1 MWYCR
6 EKRKRNFDKIN
17 FMRKIIATLSFLAVI
32 NILFSQIN
40 LDKGLI
46 AFYPFSGNAND
57 ESGNGINGKITKAV
71 LTTDRNGEQNA
82 AYYFNG
88 SSYIQ
93 LPFSSLYNFGS
104 TDSFTI
110 SAWIMPEQSFKSV
123 AEALVVKSPFADNH
137 TLAQWNYGIYLI
149 NKKGMSGYAD
159 THVLQGSST
168 LSKNETWYNITST
181 YSNGIWKLYINC
193 ILEKQ
198 DLSKTKY
205 ILQDGYSRITFGKK
219 GGAFG
224 DWFKGKMDEVRIY
237 NRVLS
242 EEEILSLCDKKSPAL
257 NPSTDFAYT
266 ITNCNKVQFKVTGNE
281 NIKSYKW
288 DLGDKS
294 TATKESFFHTYK
306 NEGSYKVKLIAAG
319 TNGKE
324 ITIEKTFTVTKPTA
338 AFTYE
343 NETEKNTFNF
353 NIINK
358 QKLQYKWL
366 FGDGAISDKEK
377 KISHTYKQPGSYEVM
392 LIAQNKNGCSD
403 TAQQTIVIAAP
414 ALSAPENIVTINT
427 DTGKQTNTTALLPE
441 KRENNLLKQIA
452 VTSDS
457 VAVTFYDN
465 AEIDGDSVTIV
476 YNNKVMATHLFLT
489 DKPKTFM
496 LPVNKSGGSN
506 ELIMY
511 AENLGSIPPNTAL
524 MIVYDGGK
532 RYEISISSSKISNG
546 MVRFIFKQL

>member
-1 MWYCR
+1 
-6 EKRKRNFDKIN
+6 
-17 FMRKIIATLSFLAVI
+17 MRKVIIFNFIFLILIQAHSQSFQHLISFSPNLLILSSAKSIISNNAAEITNNNLIF
-32 NILFSQIN
+32 NGDFS
-40 LDKGLI
+40 
-46 AFYPFSGNAND
+46 SGNT
-57 ESGNGINGKITKAV
+57 G
-71 LTTDRNGEQNA
+71 
-82 AYYFNG
+82 
-88 SSYIQ
+88 
-93 LPFSSLYNFGS
+93 
-104 TDSFTI
+104 
-110 SAWIMPEQSFKSV
+110 FKSDYYYSSNNTEEGEYFISSNPLLWNPG
-123 AEALVVKSPFADNH
+123 AATCTDHTSGKGNMMLV
-137 TLAQWNYGIYLI
+137 
-149 NKKGMSGYAD
+149 
-159 THVLQGSST
+159 
-168 LSKNETWYNITST
+168 
-181 YSNGIWKLYINC
+181 NG
-193 ILEKQ
+193 
-198 DLSKTKY
+198 D
-205 ILQDGYSRITFGKK
+205 GKK
-219 GGAFG
+219 GKIIWKQTVNVKINTDYDFSY
-224 DWFKGKMDEVRIY
+224 WVQSIY
-237 NRVLS
+237 FA
-242 EEEILSLCDKKSPAL
+242 SPAKL
-257 NPSTDFAYT
+257 QLSINGITTGEIFSPGSITCKWKEFNAKWSSVNTTKAIISIIDLNTQLGGNDFALDDISLIPVLTSKDKEAPAMNTNPSADFTYS
-266 ITNCNKVQFKVTGNE
+266 ITNCNKVQFKIINNE

-353 NIINK
+353 SISNK

-366 FGDGAISDKEK
+366 FGDGSISGKEK

-403 TAQQTIVIAAP
+403 TAQQTIIIAAP

-441 KRENNLLKQIA
+441 KRENNLLKEIA

-496 LPVNKSGGSN
+496 LPVNKNGGSN

-524 MIVYDGGK
+524 MIVYDAGK
-532 RYEISISSSKISNG
+532 RYEISISSSKTSNG
-546 MVRFIFKQL
+546 MVRFIFKQ